1 MPRDL
6 VETLAGGVVLAAA
19 VAFLFYVN
27 SARDGVGLND
37 SYELY
42 AQFGR
47 ADGLGPGSEVR
58 LAGVQI
64 GAVREVVIDYQ
75 SYRADVRMQIHGE
88 ALVPEDSAAQIRGEG
103 LFGGSYVS
111 VEAGASDEMLVAG
124 DRFAITVGAVDLVD
138 LLGRA
143 ISGGE

>member
-6 VETLAGGVVLAAA
+6 LETVAGGVVLAAA
-19 VAFLFYVN
+19 VAFLVYVN
-27 SARDGVGLND
+27 SARDGVSLSD
-37 SYELY
+37 SYELH

-58 LAGVQI
+58 LAGVRI
-64 GAVREVVIDYQ
+64 GAVRDIAIDYR
-75 SYRADVRMQIHGE
+75 SYRADVRMQIQGD

-111 VEAGASDEMLVAG
+111 VEPGASDEMLAAG
-124 DRFAITVGAVDLVD
+124 DRFAVTVGAVDLVD

-143 ISGGE
+143 ISRGE